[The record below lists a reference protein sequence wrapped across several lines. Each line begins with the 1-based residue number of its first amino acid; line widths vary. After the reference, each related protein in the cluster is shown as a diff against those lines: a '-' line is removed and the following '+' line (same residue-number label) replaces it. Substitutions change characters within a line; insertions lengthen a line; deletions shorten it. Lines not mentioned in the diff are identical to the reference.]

1 MPRSS
6 PQQAQRIPVWAG
18 SCRQQKS
25 QIGTRV
31 KRRREPPQ
39 RAQEQGN
46 NAHDR
51 PSTGLRSTRTM
62 ARQTV
67 VWESGT
73 EGVSETVSPGKTH
86 LTPGRQA
93 PQLPAADGKSI

>member
-1 MPRSS
+1 MSD
-6 PQQAQRIPVWAG
+6 G
-18 SCRQQKS
+18 NT

-51 PSTGLRSTRTM
+51 PSTGLRSTRTI

-73 EGVSETVSPGKTH
+73 EGVSETVSPGKT
-86 LTPGRQA
+86 TPH
-93 PQLPAADGKSI
+93 PACRLRNYPPPMGKVYG